1 MKVSRSF
8 IAITVAFSLAM
19 LPSAIAVDK
28 TSARSA
34 GPTPTTVVNTILSG
48 AGIPSKTLG
57 INGDFYIDT
66 KNLNLYGPKSKGG
79 WKVSTSLR
87 ANEVPVIANVIG
99 EPGAMGQ
106 TGAKGA
112 TGATG
117 ALGETG
123 LQGLQGPQGLQG
135 VQGVQGTKGDNGING
150 STGATGTQGVQ
161 GTKGDNGTNGA
172 QGIQGL
178 QGLTGAAGT
187 NGLTGAQGLPGL
199 QGATG
204 VTGNVGATGATGG
217 QGVKGDTGL
226 TGATGGQGS
235 QGATGGQGAKGDT
248 GLTGA
253 QGLPGL
259 QGSTGVTG
267 NVGATGA
274 TGGQGSQ
281 GAKGDTGLN
290 GSTGGQGSQG
300 ATGGQGAKGDTG
312 LTGSTGSQGEAG
324 ISVSKFVILPLTTF
338 GTGSAGNSAT
348 NAFFTTSSSGSYTFE
363 ILLSG
368 IIGVS
373 NPMKLYAEIVTGN
386 ETIGSQFAVASD
398 AITAVNGVSGRQYG
412 FRIIG
417 AVANVNSGIT
427 YSIRIGINDASA
439 SIDITFM
446 GRALVNKVGS
456 IG

>member
-117 ALGETG
+117 ATGALGETG

-204 VTGNVGATGATGG
+204 VTGNAGA
-217 QGVKGDTGL
+217 

-235 QGATGGQGAKGDT
+235 QGAIGGQGAKGDT

-253 QGLPGL
+253 AGTNGLTGAQGLPGL
-259 QGSTGVTG
+259 QGATGVTG
-267 NVGATGA
+267 NAGATGA

-281 GAKGDTGLN
+281 GGKGDTGLT

-312 LTGSTGSQGEAG
+312 LTGAAGSSTTT
-324 ISVSKFVILPLTTF
+324 VSYFVDL
-338 GTGSAGNSAT
+338 GTWTLAT
-348 NAFFTTSSSGSYTFE
+348 NQNLGSSDSSGFITLDAGSYTFNISVDGTFAPE
-363 ILLSG
+363 ASEAMFIGMQVIGSSG
-368 IIGVS
+368 SVDYQVFVSDTKAFINGVGRRHLQFFIIG
-373 NPMKLYAEIVTGN
+373 KIVTD
-386 ETIGSQFAVASD
+386 VASTLKLR
-398 AITAVNGVSGRQYG
+398 AIDQFGATSGSMLN
-412 FRIIG
+412 FK
-417 AVANVNSGIT
+417 
-427 YSIRIGINDASA
+427 
-439 SIDITFM
+439 

>member
-28 TSARSA
+28 TSSRSA

-66 KNLNLYGPKSKGG
+66 KNLNLYGPKSKGV

-117 ALGETG
+117 ARGETG

-135 VQGVQGTKGDNGING
+135 VQGVQGTKGDNGVNG

-204 VTGNVGATGATGG
+204 VTGNAGAT
-217 QGVKGDTGL
+217 
-226 TGATGGQGS
+226 
-235 QGATGGQGAKGDT
+235 GATGGQGAKGDT
-248 GLTGA
+248 GLTGST
-253 QGLPGL
+253 GG
-259 QGSTGVTG
+259 QGSQGATGVTG
-267 NVGATGA
+267 NAGATGA
-274 TGGQGSQ
+274 TGGQG
-281 GAKGDTGLN
+281 AKGDTGLT

-312 LTGSTGSQGEAG
+312 LTGAAGSSTTT
-324 ISVSKFVILPLTTF
+324 VSYFVDL
-338 GTGSAGNSAT
+338 GTWTLAT
-348 NAFFTTSSSGSYTFE
+348 NQNLGSSDSSGFITLDAGSYTFNISVDGTFAPE
-363 ILLSG
+363 ASEAMFIGMQVIGSSG
-368 IIGVS
+368 SVDYQVFVSDTKAFINGVGRRHLQFFIIG
-373 NPMKLYAEIVTGN
+373 KIVTD
-386 ETIGSQFAVASD
+386 VASTLKLR
-398 AITAVNGVSGRQYG
+398 AIDQFGATSGSMLN
-412 FRIIG
+412 FK
-417 AVANVNSGIT
+417 
-427 YSIRIGINDASA
+427 
-439 SIDITFM
+439 